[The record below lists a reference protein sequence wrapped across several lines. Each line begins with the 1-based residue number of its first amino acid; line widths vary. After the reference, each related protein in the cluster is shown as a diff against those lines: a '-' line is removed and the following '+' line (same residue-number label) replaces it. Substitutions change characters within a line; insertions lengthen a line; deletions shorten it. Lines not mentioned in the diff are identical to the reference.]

1 MANAAI
7 LRSIVQLA
15 QRLGAKPGKFGGT
28 RSNITFLGS
37 GPSNEL
43 FSQSLRINEL
53 PGLFGAGGKLKP
65 AILDKVNSGVSY
77 AMAGKL
83 SSGQLRTLDASLK
96 AMDNLQSGLT
106 KPTGII
112 NTESFRMLGRRGAK
126 GSEFKELGQRLKAQ
140 RTQGF
145 KEAMEAADDLILEGS
160 GGTITRTDLKN
171 LSPEALQN
179 LRLEFAPDIMAR
191 FFKPKLAGGGRV
203 NFESGA
209 NYDYQQ
215 FEEFMKKRGQAMKE
229 FELQQLLE
237 ELNEYIKSSQGPEVI
252 EAAEGGMIKDKG
264 LANILAV

>member
-1 MANAAI
+1 MANP
-7 LRSIVQLA
+7 LVQSIIRLA
-15 QRLGAKPGKFGGT
+15 TRLGANPSKFTGSRT
-28 RSNITFLGS
+28 NIRFLGS

-53 PGLFGAGGKLKP
+53 PGLFQAGGKLKP
-65 AILDKVNSGVSY
+65 SMLSKVESGAGY

-83 SSGQLRTLDASLK
+83 STPQLRTLEASLK

-126 GSEFKELGQRLKAQ
+126 GSEFRELGQRLKAQ

-145 KEAMEAADDLILEGS
+145 KEAMEAADDLIIEKS
-160 GGTITRTDLKN
+160 AGGITRTELNN
-171 LSPEALQN
+171 LSPEALQA

-191 FFKPKLAGGGRV
+191 FFKPKLAGGG
-203 NFESGA
+203 
-209 NYDYQQ
+209 
-215 FEEFMKKRGQAMKE
+215 
-229 FELQQLLE
+229 
-237 ELNEYIKSSQGPEVI
+237 
-252 EAAEGGMIKDKG
+252 MILDNMG

>member
-1 MANAAI
+1 MANP
-7 LRSIVQLA
+7 LVQSIIRLA
-15 QRLGAKPGKFGGT
+15 TRLGANPSKFTGSRT
-28 RSNITFLGS
+28 NIRFLGS

-53 PGLFGAGGKLKP
+53 PGLFQAGGKLKP
-65 AILDKVNSGVSY
+65 SMLSKVESGAGY
-77 AMAGKL
+77 AMANKL
-83 SSGQLRTLDASLK
+83 STPQLRTLEASLK

-106 KPTGII
+106 KPTGIV
-112 NTESFRMLGRRGAK
+112 NTESFRALGRRGAK

-191 FFKPKLAGGGRV
+191 FFKPKLAGGGMV
-203 NFESGA
+203 GLT
-209 NYDYQQ
+209 DD
-215 FEEFMKKRGQAMKE
+215 
-229 FELQQLLE
+229 
-237 ELNEYIKSSQGPEVI
+237 I
-252 EAAEGGMIKDKG
+252 EAPGSAG

>member
-1 MANAAI
+1 MANP
-7 LRSIVQLA
+7 LVQSIIRLA
-15 QRLGAKPGKFGGT
+15 TRLGANPSKFTGSRT
-28 RSNITFLGS
+28 NIRFLGS

-53 PGLFGAGGKLKP
+53 PGLFQAGGKLKP
-65 AILDKVNSGVSY
+65 SMLSKVESGAGY
-77 AMAGKL
+77 AMANKL
-83 SSGQLRTLDASLK
+83 STPQLRTLEASLK

-145 KEAMEAADDLILEGS
+145 KEAMEAADDLIIEKS
-160 GGTITRTDLKN
+160 AGGISRTELNN
-171 LSPEALQN
+171 LSPEALQA

-191 FFKPKLAGGGRV
+191 FFKPKLAGGG
-203 NFESGA
+203 
-209 NYDYQQ
+209 
-215 FEEFMKKRGQAMKE
+215 
-229 FELQQLLE
+229 
-237 ELNEYIKSSQGPEVI
+237 
-252 EAAEGGMIKDKG
+252 MIDNMG

>member
-1 MANAAI
+1 MANPEI

-83 SSGQLRTLDASLK
+83 SRGQLTTLNASLK
-96 AMDNLQSGLT
+96 AMDNLQSSFM

-112 NTESFRMLGRRGAK
+112 NTESFRMLGRRRAK

-145 KEAMEAADDLILEGS
+145 KEAMEAADDLIIES
-160 GGTITRTDLKN
+160 GGITRTELNN
-171 LSPEALQN
+171 LSPEALQA

-191 FFKPKLAGGGRV
+191 FFKPKLAGGGMV
-203 NFESGA
+203 ALTDDVEAPESA
-209 NYDYQQ
+209 
-215 FEEFMKKRGQAMKE
+215 
-229 FELQQLLE
+229 
-237 ELNEYIKSSQGPEVI
+237 
-252 EAAEGGMIKDKG
+252 G